1 VAYQLLPLSKPPVME
16 NTFKVNENEKQ
27 FELHVKGGVAFIEYY
42 REGEKVFL
50 THTETPEPLRGKG
63 IAAELVKQT
72 LECARKNGLTVVPLC
87 SYVMHYI
94 NEHPEWNDVLS
105 DGYQM

>member
-1 VAYQLLPLSKPPVME
+1 ME
-16 NTFKVNENEKQ
+16 NQFKINEKEKQ

-42 REGEKVFL
+42 RDGEKVFL
-50 THTETPEPLRGKG
+50 THTETPESLRGKG
-63 IAAELVKQT
+63 IAAELVKKT

-87 SYVMHYI
+87 SYVMHYL
-94 NEHPEWNDVLS
+94 NNHPEWGDVLS